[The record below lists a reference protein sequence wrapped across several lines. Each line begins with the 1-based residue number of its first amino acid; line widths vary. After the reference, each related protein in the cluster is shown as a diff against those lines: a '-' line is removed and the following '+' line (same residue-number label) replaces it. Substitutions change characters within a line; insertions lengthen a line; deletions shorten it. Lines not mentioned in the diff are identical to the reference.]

1 MKRTYTGILRILF
14 FLLLQC
20 IAQGDKLPQEPFPNI
35 ILVITDDQGYGDL
48 SCHGSPI
55 AETPNVDRL
64 YADGLRLTNYHVDP
78 TCAPTRSALMT
89 GRYSNRVGVWH
100 TIQGRSMLR
109 KREITL
115 PQILKENAYATG
127 LFGKWHLGD
136 TYPYRP
142 MDRGFTHAVY
152 HGAGGV
158 GQTPDY
164 WGNDYFDDIYCFN
177 GTWKQTKGF
186 CTDVFFDEAKK
197 FIRTNKDRPFFAYIS
212 TNAPHS
218 PFRAPEKYLDAY
230 MKHPLLENYKPRKNA
245 WKKRS
250 QADCAAFYGMI
261 ANIDDNFGS
270 LWELL
275 VEEGIEEN
283 TLLIFTTDNG
293 SVFSEEFYNAG
304 MRGGKASRYEGGHRV
319 PWIMRWPGGHL
330 SGGRDID
337 VLTAHLDILPTLI
350 DLLDLEAPAVS
361 FDGSSLKGAIEGG
374 ESGLEDR
381 TLIVESQRVRD
392 PIKWRNTTV
401 MRGPWRYSVLDEQRE
416 LFDLRTDPGQRMNIA
431 EQHPEVVRSLIADYD
446 AFWAD
451 VSKEHALYT
460 RPEVGSA
467 RANPVVLTSHDH
479 VTQGATVSAW
489 NQWHHIYDGVRHD
502 APWYVDFVTGG
513 MYEVSIRRWPIE
525 QDWSINE
532 HPEEGQTKGRFN
544 ANRAYL
550 ELNGKRLEQALPNG
564 AKEVTFRLEV
574 EPGPA
579 VLNAGFIEEGGAR
592 ASAYYAYILHTG
604 VGQVNPGW
612 NTHKGSGLIQ
622 KDWTDAP
629 EWEAIL
635 RTSRKP

>member
-1 MKRTYTGILRILF
+1 MGIVL
-14 FLLLQC
+14 FLLSCC
-20 IAQGDKLPQEPFPNI
+20 IAQADELPQEPFPNI
-35 ILVITDDQGYGDL
+35 VLVITDDQGYGDL

-64 YADGLRLTNYHVDP
+64 YANGVRLTNYHVDP

-100 TIQGRSMLR
+100 TIQGRSLLR

-177 GTWKQTKGF
+177 GIWKQTKGF
-186 CTDVFFDEAKK
+186 CMMFSLMKRRSLYVETRISFSLISRLMLRTHLFAHPKISGCVYEA
-197 FIRTNKDRPFFAYIS
+197 PVGGC
-212 TNAPHS
+212 
-218 PFRAPEKYLDAY
+218 
-230 MKHPLLENYKPRKNA
+230 YKPRKNA

-270 LWELL
+270 LWEML
-275 VEEGIEEN
+275 VEEGLEEN

-293 SVFSEEFYNAG
+293 SVLSEEFYNAG

-319 PWIMRWPGGHL
+319 PWIMRWPRGHI

-350 DLLDLEAPAVS
+350 DLLDLEAPAIS
-361 FDGSSLKGAIEGG
+361 FDGSSLKSVIKGG

-381 TLIVESQRVRD
+381 TLIVVSQRVKD

-401 MRGPWRYSVLDEQRE
+401 MRGPWRYSVMDEERE
-416 LFDLRTDPGQRMNIA
+416 LFDLRTTWPENEYRQA
-431 EQHPEVVRSLIADYD
+431 ESGDS
-446 AFWAD
+446 AF
-451 VSKEHALYT
+451 
-460 RPEVGSA
+460 
-467 RANPVVLTSHDH
+467 
-479 VTQGATVSAW
+479 
-489 NQWHHIYDGVRHD
+489 
-502 APWYVDFVTGG
+502 
-513 MYEVSIRRWPIE
+513 
-525 QDWSINE
+525 INC
-532 HPEEGQTKGRFN
+532 
-544 ANRAYL
+544 
-550 ELNGKRLEQALPNG
+550 RL
-564 AKEVTFRLEV
+564 
-574 EPGPA
+574 
-579 VLNAGFIEEGGAR
+579 
-592 ASAYYAYILHTG
+592 
-604 VGQVNPGW
+604 
-612 NTHKGSGLIQ
+612 
-622 KDWTDAP
+622 
-629 EWEAIL
+629 
-635 RTSRKP
+635 